1 MSKMFKSRYK
11 AAIYL
16 RLSRDDGDAKV
27 ESDSIS
33 NQRAMILDYAKNL
46 NDVDVVCEMV
56 DDGYSGSNFER
67 PGFTELLDAIKQKK
81 VNCVIVKD
89 LSRFSRDYIGSGIYA
104 MNLFPQ
110 WGVRLIAIND
120 NYDSAKPMNPND
132 ELMFSFK
139 SVVNDIYLRDISVKI
154 RSHLDIKRKRGEYI
168 GAFVSYG
175 YLKSPDNKYE
185 IIVDEAVA
193 DTIVSIFKWKI
204 EGMSPSAIADKLN
217 DLGIL
222 SPSEYKKYMG
232 SKLSG
237 FQTGKKQGLWSNV
250 AVQRILKN
258 EIYTGTLIQG
268 KTTTANHKV
277 KKLVEREK
285 SDWAIKENSHPP
297 IISKLMFDTANEIM
311 TRDTRNSSKNAETY
325 IFSGLLYCADCKESM
340 IRRIEKYKD
349 SQYVYYR
356 CGTQKATG
364 ECSNHSI
371 REDAVYEMVFE
382 TLKAHIKVLIDMK
395 KIVNNMN
402 KSELSRNNQ
411 NKIERLIKEKEAE
424 IKKRKQDIFY
434 THQSLLDGVI
444 TQDEFKDFKGIYDEQ
459 IRIAEAAIARLTD
472 EKAKMQDNVLE
483 MCEWMNAFTEYGE
496 IKKLT
501 HKMLVMLIDK
511 IYVINKTSIRI
522 VFKYQTEFENIS
534 KIIDSVENT
543 RSNMVM
549 AG

>member
-1 MSKMFKSRYK
+1 MSKMLKTRYK

-16 RLSRDDGDAKV
+16 RLSRDDGDDKA

-33 NQRAMILDYAKNL
+33 NQRAMILEYASGL
-46 NDVDVVCEMV
+46 DDVDVVCEMV
-56 DDGYSGSNFER
+56 DDGYSGSNFDR
-67 PGFTELLDAIKQKK
+67 PGFSKLLEAIEQKK

-104 MNLFPQ
+104 MNLFPK

-120 NYDSAKPMNPND
+120 NYDSVKPMNSND
-132 ELMFSFK
+132 ELMFSFR

-154 RSHLDIKRKRGEYI
+154 RSHLDIKRKKGEYI
-168 GAFVSYG
+168 GAFVAYG
-175 YLKSPDNKYE
+175 YLKSPENKHE
-185 IIVDEAVA
+185 IIIDETVA
-193 DTIVSIFKWKI
+193 PNIVSIFQWKI

-222 SPSEYKKYMG
+222 SPAEYKKYMG
-232 SKLSG
+232 SKLTG
-237 FQTGKKQGLWSNV
+237 FQTGKNQGLWSHV
-250 AVQRILKN
+250 SVQRILKN

-268 KTTTANHKV
+268 KTTTASHKV

-311 TRDTRNSSKNAETY
+311 MRDTRNSSKNADTY
-325 IFSGLLYCADCKESM
+325 IFSGLLFCADCKNSM
-340 IRRIEKYKD
+340 IRRVSKYKD

-356 CGTQKATG
+356 CGTQKTTG
-364 ECSNHSI
+364 ECSNHNI
-371 REDAVYEMVFE
+371 REEAIYEMVFQ
-382 TLKAHIKVLIDMK
+382 TLNAHIKTIIELQNVVK
-395 KIVNNMN
+395 NMN

-411 NKIERLIKEKEAE
+411 SKIDKLIKEKEAE

-444 TQDEFKDFKGIYDEQ
+444 TQEEFKDFKGIYDEQ
-459 IRIAEAAIARLTD
+459 IRTAEEAILRLNE

-483 MCEWMNAFTEYGE
+483 MCEWMNVFTELGE
-496 IKKLT
+496 VKKLT

-511 IYVINKTSIRI
+511 IYVINKNSINI
-522 VFKYQTEFENIS
+522 VFKYQSEFEHIS
-534 KIIDSVENT
+534 KILDTVENT
-543 RSNMVM
+543 RANMIM